1 MDARYPIGKMEMP
14 KEITPARRQEAIE
27 SIARTPKNLREAV
40 RGLSEAQLDTAY
52 RDGGW
57 TIRQVVHHVP
67 DSHLN
72 AYIRLRL
79 ALTEDKPMIK
89 PYAEADWA
97 ELVDAKSGPIEV
109 SQRLLDA
116 LHERWD
122 QLWRSMK
129 TGAIFAQA
137 GASRSTESEASIG
150 CCLFMNGTG
159 SITRAYHG
167 AAETE
172 GLVEQ
177 I

>member
-97 ELVDAKSGPIEV
+97 ELVRCEVRADRSVAKTTGGAARTVGPVVEV
-109 SQRLLDA
+109 D
-116 LHERWD
+116 ED
-122 QLWRSMK
+122 
-129 TGAIFAQA
+129 GAIFAQA
-137 GASRSTESEASIG
+137 GAS
-150 CCLFMNGTG
+150 
-159 SITRAYHG
+159 G
-167 AAETE
+167 AWRTNHRLAAVR
-172 GLVEQ
+172 L
-177 I
+177 